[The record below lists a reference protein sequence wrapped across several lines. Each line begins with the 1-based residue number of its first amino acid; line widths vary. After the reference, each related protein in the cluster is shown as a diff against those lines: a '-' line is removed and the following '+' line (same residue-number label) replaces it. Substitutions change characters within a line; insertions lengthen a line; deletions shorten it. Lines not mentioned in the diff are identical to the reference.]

1 MAGRPQRRALIRAIE
16 LAGGVDRIF
25 ERIADGETMGEIAD
39 SLGFSRSLL
48 SSYLRSRPEWSE
60 RLARAREQA
69 AEAWADEILAIADR
83 ASPDDVKVA
92 ALRCEVRKWL
102 AGIHNQGFRLS
113 ANSTHVSI
121 SANQLHLHAIR
132 AFEDAARREVGGI
145 STDNREIKPAIQ
157 ALIEPAQQI
166 AACSPEPVPVKSVL
180 YPVDFPASNAV
191 GLQAAQKTEGGA
203 SD

>member
-1 MAGRPQRRALIRAIE
+1 MLFRS
-16 LAGGVDRIF
+16 LAGGADRIF
-25 ERIADGETMGEIAD
+25 ERIADGETMAEIAD
-39 SLGFSRSLL
+39 SLGFSRSLV
-48 SSYLRSRPEWSE
+48 SSYLRSRPEWAE

-113 ANSTHVSI
+113 ANNTHVSI

-132 AFEDAARREVGGI
+132 AFEDAARRESVGI
-145 STDNREIKPAIQ
+145 PIDNREIKPAVQ
-157 ALIEPAQQI
+157 ALVEPAQQI
-166 AACSPEPVPVKSVL
+166 AAYVPEPVPVKSVL
-180 YPVDFPASNAV
+180 YPVDFPASNA
-191 GLQAAQKTEGGA
+191 GSLPTAQDADGGA
-203 SD
+203 SG